1 MDGRTKMVQYGMVLQ
16 VFSYSLAFT
25 FISDYMY
32 SIYSKV
38 IKFEKF
44 IPIIKSPYKN
54 IIFFYFY
61 LSPKRD
67 HQTMKGPLGYLLRQ
81 MDPPFNR

>member
-16 VFSYSLAFT
+16 VFSYSLAFASV
-25 FISDYMY
+25 SDYMY
-32 SIYSKV
+32 FIYSKV

-54 IIFFYFY
+54 INFFISI
-61 LSPKRD
+61 LAQKEII
-67 HQTMKGPLGYLLRQ
+67 KL
-81 MDPPFNR
+81 